1 MNCTECNEL
10 LVAYIE
16 GLLSKSQKQTIKE
29 HLKCCST
36 CLAEARKLENLHGRL
51 VKNGGT
57 LARTNLEDDVML
69 QIVREQ
75 HARLKTAHT
84 SGVEL
89 KRLRKTIMKSPIT
102 RIAVAAVI
110 IIALFLGINQ
120 FLGGTMSFADVIK
133 PILNARTVAFDFIV
147 GGDETGPIIHDIVTG
162 SRIRRT
168 FSNMETIL
176 VIDLDNAKM
185 LNLDPPSKSAVYIDI
200 KGPLQ
205 EQTKNFL
212 EFVRNAVTS
221 LKDMPVLELGQRD
234 IDGRR
239 AIGFFVESKPH
250 LELTIWADPETASP
264 IRIELKM
271 GQSLY
276 ILKNI
281 EFDLPVEGRLVSMDV
296 PDGYTMHKGEV
307 DMGEFTENDFIEA
320 LRIWAEYLLDGQFPE
335 KISIEDLMNQTPV
348 IGEKIG
354 QLDITDEQKIQ
365 LGTAFGRGTI
375 FFQQLDPSRI
385 DWHYAGNGVKLG
397 DFETAVFWYK
407 PQDSKTYRVIYGDL
421 SVEDVLPEDLPK

>member
-1 MNCTECNEL
+1 
-10 LVAYIE
+10 
-16 GLLSKSQKQTIKE
+16 
-29 HLKCCST
+29 
-36 CLAEARKLENLHGRL
+36 
-51 VKNGGT
+51 
-57 LARTNLEDDVML
+57 
-69 QIVREQ
+69 
-75 HARLKTAHT
+75 
-84 SGVEL
+84 
-89 KRLRKTIMKSPIT
+89 
-102 RIAVAAVI
+102 
-110 IIALFLGINQ
+110 
-120 FLGGTMSFADVIK
+120 
-133 PILNARTVAFDFIV
+133 
-147 GGDETGPIIHDIVTG
+147 
-162 SRIRRT
+162 
-168 FSNMETIL
+168 METIL